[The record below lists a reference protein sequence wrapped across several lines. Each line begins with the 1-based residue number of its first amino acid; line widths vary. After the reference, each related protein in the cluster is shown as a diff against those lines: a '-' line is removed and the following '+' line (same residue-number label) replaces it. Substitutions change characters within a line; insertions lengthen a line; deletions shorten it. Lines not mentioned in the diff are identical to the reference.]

1 MLYKKWGNQTE
12 VVIELEKKDQKD
24 KGDEEKI
31 ELFENNIIV
40 NSIIILF

>member
-1 MLYKKWGNQTE
+1 A
-12 VVIELEKKDQKD
+12 IEPEKKDQKD